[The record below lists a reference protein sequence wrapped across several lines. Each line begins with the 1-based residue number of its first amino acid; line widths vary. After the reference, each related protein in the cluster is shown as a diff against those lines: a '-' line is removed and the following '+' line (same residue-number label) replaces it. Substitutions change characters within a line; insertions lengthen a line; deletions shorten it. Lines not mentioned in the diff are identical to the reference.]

1 MTRALPESAT
11 ATSAHTEASRPDAHL
26 WRVSAKLSGSYG
38 GEESF
43 KEGGVEYRE
52 AGKTECFNDG
62 CSLATDA
69 SDPTFGGELKL
80 H

>member
-1 MTRALPESAT
+1 MTRALPESRN
-11 ATSAHTEASRPDAHL
+11 SDLRPYRSQPSRRSFVEDLRQTFEQL
-26 WRVSAKLSGSYG
+26 WR
-38 GEESF
+38 EESF

-62 CSLATDA
+62 CSLATSA
-69 SDPTFGGELKL
+69 SDRTLWGEPKL

>member
-1 MTRALPESAT
+1 MTRALTRVPT
-11 ATSAHTEASRPDAHL
+11 ATSACTEASFPDAHS
-26 WRVSAKLSGSYG
+26 WRISAKLSGSYG

-69 SDPTFGGELKL
+69 SDPTFWGEPKL